1 MNGSLTHLWN
11 VSMADH
17 TSADDFITG
26 VYSLC
31 SPSTFPLEHFITPL
45 FVSPQVPDSKPH
57 YRELDQV
64 IESTHHQE
72 VSYCPKQTAT
82 SQTLSTH
89 GLWRGCLLKGSSC
102 RKRLGHK
109 FSSSRKN
116 KNYMKFSFWWL
127 LVLLCKQTGLV
138 VFFELQWLSFLWQGQ
153 KTLLL
158 NITHP
163 QRSGFRSVSMSVYS
177 FVWIQLKTQI

>member
-1 MNGSLTHLWN
+1 MVSKHNNNLLHAFLLMSWWMALLHTKHLWN

-26 VYSLC
+26 FYSLC

-72 VSYCPKQTAT
+72 VSYCPKQMAT
-82 SQTLSTH
+82 SQTMSTH
-89 GLWRGCLLKGSSC
+89 GLWRGCILKGSSC
-102 RKRLGHK
+102 RTRLGHK
-109 FSSSRKN
+109 FSSWKTESVFSQEKT
-116 KNYMKFSFWWL
+116 KTTLKIIMKISLWWL
-127 LVLLCKQTGLV
+127 LLLC
-138 VFFELQWLSFLWQGQ
+138 
-153 KTLLL
+153 
-158 NITHP
+158 
-163 QRSGFRSVSMSVYS
+163 
-177 FVWIQLKTQI
+177 